1 MSDNSSGDKPAKRN
15 VFGHSQ
21 SPAEKPRHFRQTV
34 LRLADYLKDYT
45 RQIVITIILTLGGV
59 ILTVIGP
66 KVLGDMIN
74 QVTDDYSAN
83 KVYESVKR
91 SLPRQTKLP
100 VGTTVKQLMERTPA
114 SERNKFTAQLA
125 KLPDNQQRKI
135 MALDITKKPNYHF
148 DTMASTGLW
157 LAAIYI
163 IGAILSYL
171 EGWVIAGVTQRA
183 VYRLRREISHKIN
196 TLPLSYFDRHS
207 YGDVLSRITNDIDT
221 VSQNLSSVITQAF
234 QSIVMVVGILAMM
247 ISINLMLT
255 GAVMLTLP
263 ISAIVVGIVFRL
275 SQKYFASQQEILGKL
290 NGHIEETYSGHN
302 IVKIFGGE
310 KRAIGKFNRYNNSL
324 YRSSWRAQFI
334 AGVVYPMM
342 EFVGNLGF
350 VIIVMLGGY
359 LVVKGRLQIGDIQAF
374 SQYIRRFNQPITQ
387 IANLTGLI
395 QSIIAA
401 SERVFS
407 FIDQSDE
414 AITWQ
419 KGGQTISQVT
429 GRISFDHVKFGYD
442 SDRPVI
448 HDLSVEIKPG
458 QKVAIVGPTGAG
470 KTTIVNLLMRFYDP
484 DEGIIKLDGVDT
496 RQISRHNIRRNFG
509 MVLQDTW
516 LFEGTIKENLLY
528 GKPDASEEELRVAIE
543 TAMADHIIKSLPS
556 GMDTILGESADN
568 ISAGEKQLLT
578 IARAMLANAPITI
591 LDEATSNV
599 DTRTE
604 RLIQQAMDKLVEGR
618 TSFVIAHRLSTI
630 RNADLILVMDHG
642 DIVESGT
649 HDSLLEQDGFYAKLY
664 NAQFAH

>member
-100 VGTTVKQLMERTPA
+100 AGTTVKQLMERTPE
-114 SERNKFTAQLA
+114 SERSKFTAQLA
-125 KLPDNQQRKI
+125 KLPDNQRRKI

-207 YGDVLSRITNDIDT
+207 YGDVLSRITNDVDM

-247 ISINLMLT
+247 ISINLILT

-275 SQKYFASQQEILGKL
+275 SQKYFAGQQEILGKL

-310 KRAIGKFNRYNNSL
+310 KRAISKFNRYNNSL
-324 YRSSWRAQFI
+324 YQSSWRAQFI

-350 VIIVMLGGY
+350 VIVITLGGY
-359 LVVKGRLQIGDIQAF
+359 LAAKGRLQIGDIQAF
-374 SQYIRRFNQPITQ
+374 SQYIRRFNEPITQ
-387 IANLTGLI
+387 IADLTGLI

-407 FIDQSDE
+407 FIDQPDE

-419 KGGQTISQVT
+419 KGGQTISRVT

-528 GKPDASEEELRVAIE
+528 GKPDAGEEELRVAVE
-543 TAMADHIIKSLPS
+543 TAMVDHIIKSLPG

-578 IARAMLANAPITI
+578 IARAMLVNAPITI

-649 HDSLLEQDGFYAKLY
+649 HDSLLEQNGFYAKLY
-664 NAQFAH
+664 NAQFAR

>member
-1 MSDNSSGDKPAKRN
+1 MSDNSKGDKSAKRN

-21 SPAEKPRHFRQTV
+21 SPAEKPRHFRQTM

-83 KVYESVKR
+83 KVYESVKQ
-91 SLPRQTKLP
+91 SLPQQTKLP

-114 SERNKFTAQLA
+114 PERSKFTAQLA

-183 VYRLRREISHKIN
+183 VYRLRREISRKIN

-207 YGDVLSRITNDIDT
+207 YGDVLSRITNDIDI

-310 KRAIGKFNRYNNSL
+310 KRAISKFNRYNNSL

-350 VIIVMLGGY
+350 VIVITLGGY
-359 LVVKGRLQIGDIQAF
+359 LAAKGRLQIGDIQAF
-374 SQYIRRFNQPITQ
+374 SQYIRRFNEPITQ
-387 IANLTGLI
+387 IADLTGLI

-407 FIDQSDE
+407 FIDQPDE

-419 KGGQTISQVT
+419 KGGQTISRVT
-429 GRISFDHVKFGYD
+429 GRISFEHVKFGYD

-528 GKPDASEEELRVAIE
+528 GKPDASEEELRVAVE
-543 TAMADHIIKSLPS
+543 TAMVDHIIKSLPD
-556 GMDTILGESADN
+556 GMDTILDESADN

-649 HDSLLEQDGFYAKLY
+649 HDSLLEQNGFYAKLY

>member
-1 MSDNSSGDKPAKRN
+1 MSDNSKGDKPAKRN

-21 SPAEKPRHFRQTV
+21 SPAEKPRHFRQTM

-100 VGTTVKQLMERTPA
+100 AGTTVKQLMERTPA
-114 SERNKFTAQLA
+114 PERNKFTAQLA

-171 EGWVIAGVTQRA
+171 EGWVITGVTQRA
-183 VYRLRREISHKIN
+183 VYRLRREISRKIN

-207 YGDVLSRITNDIDT
+207 YGDVLSRITNDIDI

-247 ISINLMLT
+247 ISMNLMLT

-275 SQKYFASQQEILGKL
+275 SQKYFAGQQEILGKL

-310 KRAIGKFNRYNNSL
+310 KRAISKFNRYNNSL
-324 YRSSWRAQFI
+324 YQSSWRAQFI

-350 VIIVMLGGY
+350 VIVITLGGY
-359 LVVKGRLQIGDIQAF
+359 LAAKGRLQIGDIQAF
-374 SQYIRRFNQPITQ
+374 SQYIRRFNEPITQ
-387 IANLTGLI
+387 IADLTGLI

-407 FIDQSDE
+407 FIDQPDE

-419 KGGQTISQVT
+419 KGGQTISRVT

-528 GKPDASEEELRVAIE
+528 GKPDASEEELRVAVE
-543 TAMADHIIKSLPS
+543 TAMVDHIIKSLPG
-556 GMDTILGESADN
+556 GMDTILGESADS

-578 IARAMLANAPITI
+578 IARAMLVNAPITI

>member
-1 MSDNSSGDKPAKRN
+1 MSDNSGGKKPAKRN

-34 LRLADYLKDYT
+34 LRLTDYLKDYT
-45 RQIVITIILTLGGV
+45 GQIVITVILTLGGV

-91 SLPRQTKLP
+91 SLPQQTRLP
-100 VGTTVKQLMERTPA
+100 AGTTVKQLMERIPA
-114 SERNKFTAQLA
+114 PERNKLTAQLA
-125 KLPDNQQRKI
+125 KLPDNQRRKI

-157 LAAIYI
+157 LVAIYI
-163 IGAILSYL
+163 VGAILSYL
-171 EGWVIAGVTQRA
+171 EGWVIVGVTQRA

-207 YGDVLSRITNDIDT
+207 YGDVLSRITNDVDM

-275 SQKYFASQQEILGKL
+275 SQKYFAGQQEILGKL

-310 KRAIGKFNRYNNSL
+310 KRAISKFNRYNNSL

-407 FIDQSDE
+407 FIDQPDE

-419 KGGQTISQVT
+419 KGGQTISRVT

-528 GKPDASEEELRVAIE
+528 GKPDASEEELRVAVE
-543 TAMADHIIKSLPS
+543 TAMVDHIIKSLPG

>member
-1 MSDNSSGDKPAKRN
+1 MSDNSKGDKSAKRN

-21 SPAEKPRHFRQTV
+21 SPAEKPRHFRQTM

-45 RQIVITIILTLGGV
+45 GQIVITVILTLGGV

-66 KVLGDMIN
+66 RVLGDMIN
-74 QVTDDYSAN
+74 QITDDYSAN

-100 VGTTVKQLMERTPA
+100 TGTTVKQLMERTPE
-114 SERNKFTAQLA
+114 SERSKFTAQLA

-157 LAAIYI
+157 LVTIYI

-183 VYRLRREISHKIN
+183 VYRLRREISRKIN

-221 VSQNLSSVITQAF
+221 VSQNLSGVITQAF

-310 KRAIGKFNRYNNSL
+310 KRAISKFNRYNNSL

-350 VIIVMLGGY
+350 VIVIMLGGY
-359 LVVKGRLQIGDIQAF
+359 LAAKGRLQIGDIQAF
-374 SQYIRRFNQPITQ
+374 SQYIRRFNEPITQ
-387 IANLTGLI
+387 IANLTSLI

-401 SERVFS
+401 SEMVFS
-407 FIDQSDE
+407 FIDQPDE

-419 KGGQTISQVT
+419 KGGQTISRVT

-484 DEGIIKLDGVDT
+484 DEGAIKLDGVDT
-496 RQISRHNIRRNFG
+496 RQIPRHNIRRNFG
-509 MVLQDTW
+509 MVLQDAW
-516 LFEGTIKENLLY
+516 LFEGRIKENLLY

-543 TAMADHIIKSLPS
+543 TAMVDHVIKSLPD

-578 IARAMLANAPITI
+578 IARAMLVNAPITI

-649 HDSLLEQDGFYAKLY
+649 HDSLLEQNGFYAKLY

>member
-1 MSDNSSGDKPAKRN
+1 MSDNSNGDKPAKRN

-45 RQIVITIILTLGGV
+45 GQIVITVILTLGGV

-100 VGTTVKQLMERTPA
+100 AGTTVKQLMERTPEP
-114 SERNKFTAQLA
+114 ERSKFTAQLA
-125 KLPDNQQRKI
+125 KLPNNQRRKI
-135 MALDITKKPNYHF
+135 MALDITKKSNYRF

-183 VYRLRREISHKIN
+183 VYRLRREISRKIN

-207 YGDVLSRITNDIDT
+207 YGDVLSRITNDIDI
-221 VSQNLSSVITQAF
+221 VSQNLSGVITQAF

-275 SQKYFASQQEILGKL
+275 SRKYFASQQEILGKL
-290 NGHIEETYSGHN
+290 NGHIEETYSGYN

-310 KRAIGKFNRYNNSL
+310 KRAISKFNRYNNDL

-350 VIIVMLGGY
+350 VIVITLGGY
-359 LVVKGRLQIGDIQAF
+359 LAAKGRLQIGDIQAF
-374 SQYIRRFNQPITQ
+374 SQYIRRFNEPITQ
-387 IANLTGLI
+387 IADLTGLI

-407 FIDQSDE
+407 FIDQPDE

-419 KGGQTISQVT
+419 KGGQTISRVT
-429 GRISFDHVKFGYD
+429 GRISFEHVKFGYD

-528 GKPDASEEELRVAIE
+528 GKPDASEEELRVAVE
-543 TAMADHIIKSLPS
+543 TAMVDHIIKSLPS

-578 IARAMLANAPITI
+578 IARAMLVNAPITI

-649 HDSLLEQDGFYAKLY
+649 HDSLLEQNGFYAKLY

>member
-15 VFGHSQ
+15 IFGHSQ
-21 SPAEKPRHFRQTV
+21 SPTEKPRHFRQTV

-100 VGTTVKQLMERTPA
+100 VGTTVKQLMERTLA

-157 LAAIYI
+157 LAAVYI

-171 EGWVIAGVTQRA
+171 EGWVITGVTQRA
-183 VYRLRREISHKIN
+183 VYRLRREISRKIN

-207 YGDVLSRITNDIDT
+207 YGDVLSRITNDIDI

-247 ISINLMLT
+247 ISMNLMLT

-310 KRAIGKFNRYNNSL
+310 KRAISKFNRYNNSL

-350 VIIVMLGGY
+350 VIVITLGGY
-359 LVVKGRLQIGDIQAF
+359 LAAKGRLQIGDIQAF
-374 SQYIRRFNQPITQ
+374 SQYIRRFNEPITQ
-387 IANLTGLI
+387 IADLTGLI

-407 FIDQSDE
+407 FIDQPDE

-419 KGGQTISQVT
+419 KGGQTISRVT

-528 GKPDASEEELRVAIE
+528 GKPDAGEEELRVAVE
-543 TAMADHIIKSLPS
+543 TAMVDHIIKSLPD

-649 HDSLLEQDGFYAKLY
+649 HDSLLKQDGFYAKLY

>member
-125 KLPDNQQRKI
+125 KLPDNQRRKI

-183 VYRLRREISHKIN
+183 VYRLRREISRKIN

-207 YGDVLSRITNDIDT
+207 YGDVLSRITNDIDI
-221 VSQNLSSVITQAF
+221 VSQNLSSVIAQAL
-234 QSIVMVVGILAMM
+234 QSIVMVVGILVMM

-310 KRAIGKFNRYNNSL
+310 KRAISKFNRYNNSL

-350 VIIVMLGGY
+350 VIVIMLGGY
-359 LVVKGRLQIGDIQAF
+359 LVVKERLQIGDIQAF

-407 FIDQSDE
+407 FIDQPDE

-419 KGGQTISQVT
+419 KGGQTISRVT

-528 GKPDASEEELRVAIE
+528 GKPDAGEEELRVAVE
-543 TAMADHIIKSLPS
+543 TAMVDHIIKSLPG
-556 GMDTILGESADN
+556 GMDTVLGESADN

-578 IARAMLANAPITI
+578 IARAMLVNAPITI

-649 HDSLLEQDGFYAKLY
+649 HDSLLEQNGFYAKLY

>member
-1 MSDNSSGDKPAKRN
+1 MSDNSKGDKPAKRN
-15 VFGHSQ
+15 IFGHSQ
-21 SPAEKPRHFRQTV
+21 SPAEKPRHFRQTT

-45 RQIVITIILTLGGV
+45 GQIVITVILTLGGV

-91 SLPRQTKLP
+91 SLPQQTKLP
-100 VGTTVKQLMERTPA
+100 AGTTVKQLMERTPA
-114 SERNKFTAQLA
+114 SERSKFTAQLA
-125 KLPDNQQRKI
+125 KLPDSQQRKI

-157 LAAIYI
+157 LAAVYI

-171 EGWVIAGVTQRA
+171 EGWVITGVTQRA
-183 VYRLRREISHKIN
+183 VYRLRREISRKIN

-207 YGDVLSRITNDIDT
+207 HGDVLSRITNDIDI

-247 ISINLMLT
+247 ISMNLMLT

-310 KRAIGKFNRYNNSL
+310 KRAISKFNRYNNSL

-350 VIIVMLGGY
+350 VVIVMLGGY
-359 LVVKGRLQIGDIQAF
+359 LVVRGRLQIGDIQAF
-374 SQYIRRFNQPITQ
+374 SQYIRRFNEPITQ
-387 IANLTGLI
+387 IADLTGLI

-407 FIDQSDE
+407 FIDQPDE

-429 GRISFDHVKFGYD
+429 GQISFDHVKFGYD

-484 DEGIIKLDGVDT
+484 DEGVIKLDGVDT

-509 MVLQDTW
+509 MVLQGTW

-528 GKPDASEEELRVAIE
+528 GKPDAGEEELRVAIE
-543 TAMADHIIKSLPS
+543 TAMVDHVIKSLPD
-556 GMDTILGESADN
+556 GMNTILGESADN

-578 IARAMLANAPITI
+578 IARAMLVNAPITI

>member
-1 MSDNSSGDKPAKRN
+1 MSDNSKGDKSAKRN

-21 SPAEKPRHFRQTV
+21 SPAEKPRHFRQTM

-45 RQIVITIILTLGGV
+45 GQIVITIILTLGGV

-74 QVTDDYSAN
+74 QITDDYSAN

-91 SLPRQTKLP
+91 SLPQQTKLP
-100 VGTTVKQLMERTPA
+100 AGTTVKQLMERTPA
-114 SERNKFTAQLA
+114 PERDKLTTRLA
-125 KLPDNQQRKI
+125 KLPDNQRRKI

-157 LAAIYI
+157 LVAIYI
-163 IGAILSYL
+163 VGAILSYL
-171 EGWVIAGVTQRA
+171 EGWVIVGVTQRA
-183 VYRLRREISHKIN
+183 VYRLRREISRKIN

-207 YGDVLSRITNDIDT
+207 YGDVLSRITNDVDM

-275 SQKYFASQQEILGKL
+275 SQKYFVSQQEILGKL

-310 KRAIGKFNRYNNSL
+310 KRAISKFNRYNNDL

-350 VIIVMLGGY
+350 VIIITLGGY

-407 FIDQSDE
+407 FIDQPDE

-419 KGGQTISQVT
+419 KGGQTISRVT

-528 GKPDASEEELRVAIE
+528 GKPDAGEEELRVAIE
-543 TAMADHIIKSLPS
+543 TAMVDHVIKSLPD
-556 GMDTILGESADN
+556 GMNTILGESADN

-630 RNADLILVMDHG
+630 RNADLILVIDHG

-649 HDSLLEQDGFYAKLY
+649 HDSLLEQNGFYAKLY

>member
-1 MSDNSSGDKPAKRN
+1 MSDNSNGDKPAKRN
-15 VFGHSQ
+15 VFGYSQ

-100 VGTTVKQLMERTPA
+100 AGTTVKQLMERTPA

-125 KLPDNQQRKI
+125 KLPDSQRRKI

-183 VYRLRREISHKIN
+183 VYRLRREISRKIN

-221 VSQNLSSVITQAF
+221 VSQNLSSVIAQAF
-234 QSIVMVVGILAMM
+234 QSIVMVVGILVMM

-310 KRAIGKFNRYNNSL
+310 KRAISKFNRYNNSL

-350 VIIVMLGGY
+350 VIVIMLGGY
-359 LVVKGRLQIGDIQAF
+359 LVVKERLQIGDIQAF

-407 FIDQSDE
+407 FIDQPDE

-419 KGGQTISQVT
+419 KGGQTISRVT

-496 RQISRHNIRRNFG
+496 KQISRHNIRRNFG

-528 GKPDASEEELRVAIE
+528 GKPDAGEEELRVAVE
-543 TAMADHIIKSLPS
+543 TAMVDHIIKSLPG
-556 GMDTILGESADN
+556 GMDTVLGESADN

-649 HDSLLEQDGFYAKLY
+649 HDSLLEQNGFYAKLY

>member
-1 MSDNSSGDKPAKRN
+1 MSDNSKGDKSAKRN

-74 QVTDDYSAN
+74 RITDDYSAN

-100 VGTTVKQLMERTPA
+100 AGTTVKQLMERTPEP
-114 SERNKFTAQLA
+114 ERSKFTAQLA
-125 KLPDNQQRKI
+125 KLPNNQRRKI
-135 MALDITKKPNYHF
+135 MALDITKKSNYRF

-183 VYRLRREISHKIN
+183 VYRLRREISRKIN

-207 YGDVLSRITNDIDT
+207 YGDVLSRITNDVDM
-221 VSQNLSSVITQAF
+221 VSQNLSGIITQAF
-234 QSIVMVVGILAMM
+234 QSVATVVGILVMM
-247 ISINLMLT
+247 VSINLMLT

-263 ISAIVVGIVFRL
+263 ISAIVVGVVFRL

-290 NGHIEETYSGHN
+290 NGYIEETYSGHN

-310 KRAIGKFNRYNNSL
+310 KRAISKFNRYNNDL

-350 VIIVMLGGY
+350 LITITLGGY
-359 LVVKGRLQIGDIQAF
+359 LVIKGRLQVGDIQAF
-374 SQYIRRFNQPITQ
+374 SQYIRQFNQPITQ
-387 IANLTGLI
+387 IADLTGLI

-429 GRISFDHVKFGYD
+429 GQISFDHVKFGYD

-528 GKPDASEEELRVAIE
+528 GKPDASEEELRVAVE
-543 TAMADHIIKSLPS
+543 TAMVDHIIKSLPG

>member
-1 MSDNSSGDKPAKRN
+1 MSDNSKGDKPAKRN
-15 VFGHSQ
+15 VFGYSQ
-21 SPAEKPRHFRQTV
+21 SPAEKPRHFRQTM

-45 RQIVITIILTLGGV
+45 GQIVITIILTLGGV

-66 KVLGDMIN
+66 MVLGDMIN
-74 QVTDDYSAN
+74 QITDDYSAN

-91 SLPRQTKLP
+91 SLPQQTKLP
-100 VGTTVKQLMERTPA
+100 AGTTVKQLMERTPVP
-114 SERNKFTAQLA
+114 ERDKLTTRLA
-125 KLPDNQQRKI
+125 KLPDNQRRKI

-157 LAAIYI
+157 LVAIYI
-163 IGAILSYL
+163 VGAILSYL
-171 EGWVIAGVTQRA
+171 EGWVIVGVTQRA

-207 YGDVLSRITNDIDT
+207 YGDVLSRITNDVDM
-221 VSQNLSSVITQAF
+221 VSQNLSGIITQAF
-234 QSIVMVVGILAMM
+234 QSVATVVGILVMM
-247 ISINLMLT
+247 VSINLMLT

-263 ISAIVVGIVFRL
+263 ISAIVVGVVFRL

-310 KRAIGKFNRYNNSL
+310 KRAISKFNRYNNDL

-350 VIIVMLGGY
+350 MITITLGGY
-359 LVVKGRLQIGDIQAF
+359 LVIKGRLQVGDIQAF
-374 SQYIRRFNQPITQ
+374 SQYIRQFNQPITQ
-387 IANLTGLI
+387 IADLTGLI

-429 GRISFDHVKFGYD
+429 GQISFDHVKFGYD

-484 DEGIIKLDGVDT
+484 DEGVIKLDGVDT
-496 RQISRHNIRRNFG
+496 KQISRHNIRRNFG

-543 TAMADHIIKSLPS
+543 TAMVDHVIKSLPD
-556 GMDTILGESADN
+556 GMNTILGESADN
-568 ISAGEKQLLT
+568 ISAGERQLLT

-604 RLIQQAMDKLVEGR
+604 RLIQQVMDKLVEGR

-649 HDSLLEQDGFYAKLY
+649 HDSLLEQNGFYAKLY

>member
-59 ILTVIGP
+59 VLTVIGP

-83 KVYESVKR
+83 KVYESVKQ

-100 VGTTVKQLMERTPA
+100 AGTTVKQLMERTPA
-114 SERNKFTAQLA
+114 PERNKFTAQLA
-125 KLPDNQQRKI
+125 KLPDSQQRKI

-157 LAAIYI
+157 LVAIYI

-183 VYRLRREISHKIN
+183 VYRLRREISRKIN

-310 KRAIGKFNRYNNSL
+310 KRAISKFNRYNNSL

-401 SERVFS
+401 SERVFD
-407 FIDQSDE
+407 FIDQPDE

-419 KGGQTISQVT
+419 KGGQTISRVT

-496 RQISRHNIRRNFG
+496 KQISRHNIRRNFG

-528 GKPDASEEELRVAIE
+528 GKPDAGEEELQVAVE
-543 TAMADHIIKSLPS
+543 TAMVDHIIKSLPG

-649 HDSLLEQDGFYAKLY
+649 HDSLLKQNGFYAKLY

>member
-1 MSDNSSGDKPAKRN
+1 MSDNSKGDKPAKRN

-21 SPAEKPRHFRQTV
+21 SPAEKPRHFRQTM

-45 RQIVITIILTLGGV
+45 RQIVITVILTLGGV

-74 QVTDDYSAN
+74 QITDDYSAN

-100 VGTTVKQLMERTPA
+100 AGTTVKQLMERTPA
-114 SERNKFTAQLA
+114 PERNKFTAQLA

-183 VYRLRREISHKIN
+183 VYRLRREISRKIN

-207 YGDVLSRITNDIDT
+207 YGDVLSRITNDIDI

-310 KRAIGKFNRYNNSL
+310 KRAISKFNRYNNSL

-350 VIIVMLGGY
+350 VIVITLGGY
-359 LVVKGRLQIGDIQAF
+359 LAAKGRLQIGDIQAF
-374 SQYIRRFNQPITQ
+374 SQYIRRFNEPITQ
-387 IANLTGLI
+387 IADLTGLI

-407 FIDQSDE
+407 FIDQPDE

-419 KGGQTISQVT
+419 KGGQTISRVT
-429 GRISFDHVKFGYD
+429 GRISFEHVKFGYD

-528 GKPDASEEELRVAIE
+528 GKPDASEEELRVAVE
-543 TAMADHIIKSLPS
+543 TAMVDHIIKSLPS

-578 IARAMLANAPITI
+578 IARAMLVNAPITI

-630 RNADLILVMDHG
+630 RNADLILVIDHG

-649 HDSLLEQDGFYAKLY
+649 HDSLLEQNGFYAKLY

>member
-21 SPAEKPRHFRQTV
+21 SPAEKPRHFRQTM

-45 RQIVITIILTLGGV
+45 GQIVITIILTLGGV

-100 VGTTVKQLMERTPA
+100 AGTTVKQLMERTPA
-114 SERNKFTAQLA
+114 PERNKFTAQLA

-183 VYRLRREISHKIN
+183 VYRLRREISRKIN

-263 ISAIVVGIVFRL
+263 ISAIVVGVVFRL

-310 KRAIGKFNRYNNSL
+310 KRAISKFNRYNNSL

-350 VIIVMLGGY
+350 VIIVMLGGC

-407 FIDQSDE
+407 FIDQPDE

-419 KGGQTISQVT
+419 KGGQTISRVT

-528 GKPDASEEELRVAIE
+528 GKPDASEEELRVAVE
-543 TAMADHIIKSLPS
+543 TAMVDHIIKSLPD

-578 IARAMLANAPITI
+578 IARAMLVNAPITI

>member
-1 MSDNSSGDKPAKRN
+1 MSDNSGGKTPAKRN
-15 VFGHSQ
+15 VFGRSQ

-45 RQIVITIILTLGGV
+45 GQIVITVILTVGGV

-91 SLPRQTKLP
+91 SLPQQTKLP
-100 VGTTVKQLMERTPA
+100 AGTTVKQLMERAPA
-114 SERNKFTAQLA
+114 PERDKLTTRLA
-125 KLPDNQQRKI
+125 KLPDNQRRKI

-157 LAAIYI
+157 LVAIYI

-171 EGWVIAGVTQRA
+171 EGWVIVGMMQRA

-207 YGDVLSRITNDIDT
+207 YGDVLSRITNDVDM

-263 ISAIVVGIVFRL
+263 ISAIVVGVVFRL

-310 KRAIGKFNRYNNSL
+310 KRAISKFNRYNNGL

-350 VIIVMLGGY
+350 VIVISLGGY
-359 LVVKGRLQIGDIQAF
+359 LVIRGHLQIGDIQAF

-395 QSIIAA
+395 QSVIAA

-407 FIDQSDE
+407 FIDQPDE
-414 AITWQ
+414 VVTWQ
-419 KGGQTISQVT
+419 KGGQTIGQVT
-429 GRISFDHVKFGYD
+429 GQISFDHVKFGYD

-448 HDLSVEIKPG
+448 HDLSVEIEPG

-528 GKPDASEEELRVAIE
+528 GKPDASEEELRVAVE
-543 TAMADHIIKSLPS
+543 TAMVDHVIKSLPD
-556 GMDTILGESADN
+556 GMNTILGESADN

-578 IARAMLANAPITI
+578 IARAMLVNAPITI

>member
-15 VFGHSQ
+15 VFGYSQ

-100 VGTTVKQLMERTPA
+100 AGTTVKQLMERTPA
-114 SERNKFTAQLA
+114 SERDKLTTRLA

-135 MALDITKKPNYHF
+135 MALDITKKPNYRF

-183 VYRLRREISHKIN
+183 VYRLRREISRKIN
-196 TLPLSYFDRHS
+196 SLPLSYFDRHS
-207 YGDVLSRITNDIDT
+207 YGDVLSRITNDIDI

-247 ISINLMLT
+247 ISMNLMLT

-310 KRAIGKFNRYNNSL
+310 KRAISKFNRYNNSL

-350 VIIVMLGGY
+350 VVIVMLGGY
-359 LVVKGRLQIGDIQAF
+359 LVVRGRLQIGDIQAF
-374 SQYIRRFNQPITQ
+374 SQYIRRFNEPITQ
-387 IANLTGLI
+387 IADLTGLI

-407 FIDQSDE
+407 FIDQPDE

-429 GRISFDHVKFGYD
+429 GQISFDHVKFGYD

-496 RQISRHNIRRNFG
+496 KQISRHNIRRNFG

-528 GKPDASEEELRVAIE
+528 GKPDAGEEELRVAIE
-543 TAMADHIIKSLPS
+543 TAMVDHVIKSLPD
-556 GMDTILGESADN
+556 GMNTILGESADN

-578 IARAMLANAPITI
+578 IARAMLVNAPITI

>member
-1 MSDNSSGDKPAKRN
+1 MSDNSSGDKSAKRN

-45 RQIVITIILTLGGV
+45 WQIVITVILTLGGV

-100 VGTTVKQLMERTPA
+100 AGTTVKQLMERTPA
-114 SERNKFTAQLA
+114 PERNKFTAQLA
-125 KLPDNQQRKI
+125 KLPDNQRRKI

-207 YGDVLSRITNDIDT
+207 YGDVLSRITNDVDM

-247 ISINLMLT
+247 ISINLILT

-275 SQKYFASQQEILGKL
+275 SQKYFAGQQEILGKL

-310 KRAIGKFNRYNNSL
+310 KRAISKFNRYNNSL

-374 SQYIRRFNQPITQ
+374 SQYIRRFNEPITQ

-429 GRISFDHVKFGYD
+429 GQISFDHVKFGYD

-484 DEGIIKLDGVDT
+484 DEGVIKLDGVDT
-496 RQISRHNIRRNFG
+496 KQISRHNIRRNFG

-528 GKPDASEEELRVAIE
+528 GKPDASEEELRVAVE
-543 TAMADHIIKSLPS
+543 TAMVDHVIKSLPD

-630 RNADLILVMDHG
+630 RNADLILVIDHG

-649 HDSLLEQDGFYAKLY
+649 HDSLLEQNGFYAKLY

>member
-1 MSDNSSGDKPAKRN
+1 MSDNSNGDKPAKRN

-45 RQIVITIILTLGGV
+45 WQIAITIILTLGGV

-100 VGTTVKQLMERTPA
+100 AGMTVKQLMERTPA
-114 SERNKFTAQLA
+114 PERDKLTTRLA

-183 VYRLRREISHKIN
+183 VYRLRREISRKIN

-207 YGDVLSRITNDIDT
+207 YGDVLSRITNDIDI

-310 KRAIGKFNRYNNSL
+310 KRAISKFNRYNNSL
-324 YRSSWRAQFI
+324 YRLSWRAQFI

-350 VIIVMLGGY
+350 VIVITLGGY
-359 LVVKGRLQIGDIQAF
+359 LAAKGRLQIGDIQAF
-374 SQYIRRFNQPITQ
+374 SQYIRRFNEPITQ
-387 IANLTGLI
+387 IADLTGLI

-407 FIDQSDE
+407 FIDQPDE

-419 KGGQTISQVT
+419 KGGQTISRVT
-429 GRISFDHVKFGYD
+429 GRISFEHVKFGYD

-484 DEGIIKLDGVDT
+484 DEGIIKLDGIDT

-528 GKPDASEEELRVAIE
+528 GKPDASEEELRVAVE
-543 TAMADHIIKSLPS
+543 TAMVDHIIKSLPG

-630 RNADLILVMDHG
+630 RNADLILVIDHG

-649 HDSLLEQDGFYAKLY
+649 HDSLLEQNGFYAKLY

>member
-125 KLPDNQQRKI
+125 KLPDNQRRKI

-183 VYRLRREISHKIN
+183 VYRLRREISRKIN

-310 KRAIGKFNRYNNSL
+310 KRAISKFNRYNNSL

-350 VIIVMLGGY
+350 VIVITLGGY
-359 LVVKGRLQIGDIQAF
+359 LAAKGRLQIGDIQAF
-374 SQYIRRFNQPITQ
+374 SQYIRRFNEPITQ
-387 IANLTGLI
+387 IADLTGLI

-407 FIDQSDE
+407 FIDQPDE

-419 KGGQTISQVT
+419 KGGQTISRVT
-429 GRISFDHVKFGYD
+429 GRIGFDHVKFGYD

-448 HDLSVEIKPG
+448 HDFSVEIKPG

-528 GKPDASEEELRVAIE
+528 GKPDASEEELRVAVE
-543 TAMADHIIKSLPS
+543 TAMVDHIIKSLPD
-556 GMDTILGESADN
+556 GMNTILGESADN

-578 IARAMLANAPITI
+578 IARAMLVNAPITI

-649 HDSLLEQDGFYAKLY
+649 HDSLLEQNGFYAKLY

>member
-45 RQIVITIILTLGGV
+45 RQIAITIVLTLGGV

-100 VGTTVKQLMERTPA
+100 AGATVKQLMERTPA
-114 SERNKFTAQLA
+114 PERNKFTAQLA

-148 DTMASTGLW
+148 DTMAGTGLW

-183 VYRLRREISHKIN
+183 VYRLRREISRKIN

-275 SQKYFASQQEILGKL
+275 SQKYFAGQQEILGKL

-310 KRAIGKFNRYNNSL
+310 KRAISKFNRYNNSL

-407 FIDQSDE
+407 FIDQPDE

-419 KGGQTISQVT
+419 KGGQTISRVT

-484 DEGIIKLDGVDT
+484 DEGIIRLDGVDT

-528 GKPDASEEELRVAIE
+528 GKPDAGEEELRVAVE
-543 TAMADHIIKSLPS
+543 TAMVDHIIKSLPD

>member
-1 MSDNSSGDKPAKRN
+1 MSDNSKGDKSAKRN

-21 SPAEKPRHFRQTV
+21 SPAEKPRHFRQTM

-45 RQIVITIILTLGGV
+45 GQIVITVILTLGGV

-66 KVLGDMIN
+66 RVLGNMIN
-74 QVTDDYSAN
+74 QITDDYSAN

-91 SLPRQTKLP
+91 SLPQQTKLP
-100 VGTTVKQLMERTPA
+100 AGTTVKQLMERTPA
-114 SERNKFTAQLA
+114 PERDKLTTRLA
-125 KLPDNQQRKI
+125 KLPDNQRRKI

-157 LAAIYI
+157 LVAIYI
-163 IGAILSYL
+163 VGAILSYL
-171 EGWVIAGVTQRA
+171 EGWVIVGVTQRA

-207 YGDVLSRITNDIDT
+207 YGDVLSRITNDVDM
-221 VSQNLSSVITQAF
+221 VSQNLSSIITQAF
-234 QSIVMVVGILAMM
+234 QSVATVVGILAMM
-247 ISINLMLT
+247 VSINLMLT

-263 ISAIVVGIVFRL
+263 ISAIVVGVVFRL
-275 SQKYFASQQEILGKL
+275 SQKYFAGQQEILGKL

-310 KRAIGKFNRYNNSL
+310 KRAISKFNRYNNDL

-350 VIIVMLGGY
+350 LITITLGGY
-359 LVVKGRLQIGDIQAF
+359 LVIKGRLQVGDIQAF
-374 SQYIRRFNQPITQ
+374 SQYIRQFNQPITQ
-387 IANLTGLI
+387 IADLTGLI

-429 GRISFDHVKFGYD
+429 GQISFDHVKFGYD

-484 DEGIIKLDGVDT
+484 DEGAIKLDGVDT

-528 GKPDASEEELRVAIE
+528 GKPDAGEEELRVAIE
-543 TAMADHIIKSLPS
+543 TAMVDHVIKSLPD
-556 GMDTILGESADN
+556 GMNTILGESADN

-578 IARAMLANAPITI
+578 IARAMLVNAPITI

-649 HDSLLEQDGFYAKLY
+649 HDSLLEQNGFYAKLY

>member
-1 MSDNSSGDKPAKRN
+1 MSDNSNGDKPAKRN

-34 LRLADYLKDYT
+34 LRLAEYLKDYT
-45 RQIVITIILTLGGV
+45 WQIVITIILTLGGV

-66 KVLGDMIN
+66 KVLGDMID

-100 VGTTVKQLMERTPA
+100 AGTTVKQLMERTPA

-148 DTMASTGLW
+148 DTMASIWLW
-157 LAAIYI
+157 LVTIYI

-171 EGWVIAGVTQRA
+171 EGWVITGVTQRA
-183 VYRLRREISHKIN
+183 VYRLRREISRKIN

-207 YGDVLSRITNDIDT
+207 YGDVLSRITNDIDI

-247 ISINLMLT
+247 ISMNLMLT

-275 SQKYFASQQEILGKL
+275 SQKYFAGQQEILGKL

-310 KRAIGKFNRYNNSL
+310 KRAISKFNRYNNSL
-324 YRSSWRAQFI
+324 YQSSWRAQFI

-350 VIIVMLGGY
+350 VIVITLGGY
-359 LVVKGRLQIGDIQAF
+359 LAAKGRLQVGDIQAF
-374 SQYIRRFNQPITQ
+374 SQYIRQFNQPITQ
-387 IANLTGLI
+387 IADLTGLI

-429 GRISFDHVKFGYD
+429 GQISFDHVKFGYD

-484 DEGIIKLDGVDT
+484 DEGVIKLDGVDT

-528 GKPDASEEELRVAIE
+528 GKPDAGEEELRVAIE
-543 TAMADHIIKSLPS
+543 TAMVDHVIKSLPD
-556 GMDTILGESADN
+556 GMNTILGESADN
-568 ISAGEKQLLT
+568 ISAGERQLLT
-578 IARAMLANAPITI
+578 IARAMLVNAPITI

-649 HDSLLEQDGFYAKLY
+649 HDSLLEQNGFYAKLY

>member
-100 VGTTVKQLMERTPA
+100 AGTTVKQLMERTPA

-125 KLPDNQQRKI
+125 KLPDNQRRKI

-157 LAAIYI
+157 LVAIYI

-183 VYRLRREISHKIN
+183 VYRLRREISRKIN

-207 YGDVLSRITNDIDT
+207 YGDVLSRITNDVDM
-221 VSQNLSSVITQAF
+221 VSQNLSGIITQAF

-247 ISINLMLT
+247 LSINLMLT

-310 KRAIGKFNRYNNSL
+310 KRAISKFNRYNNSL

-407 FIDQSDE
+407 FIDQPDE

-419 KGGQTISQVT
+419 KGGQTISRVT

-496 RQISRHNIRRNFG
+496 KQISRHNIRRNFG

-528 GKPDASEEELRVAIE
+528 GKPDAGEEELRVAVE
-543 TAMADHIIKSLPS
+543 TAMVDHIIKSLPD

>member
-34 LRLADYLKDYT
+34 LRLTDYLKDYT

-66 KVLGDMIN
+66 KVLGEMIN

-100 VGTTVKQLMERTPA
+100 AGTTVKQLMERTPA
-114 SERNKFTAQLA
+114 PERNKFTAQLA

-171 EGWVIAGVTQRA
+171 EGWVITGVTQRA
-183 VYRLRREISHKIN
+183 VYRLRREISRKIN

-310 KRAIGKFNRYNNSL
+310 KRAISKFNRYNNSL

-401 SERVFS
+401 SERVFD
-407 FIDQSDE
+407 FIDQPDE

-419 KGGQTISQVT
+419 KGGQTISRVT

-528 GKPDASEEELRVAIE
+528 GKPDAGEEELRVAVE
-543 TAMADHIIKSLPS
+543 TAMVDHIIKSLPD

-578 IARAMLANAPITI
+578 IARAMLVNAPITI

-649 HDSLLEQDGFYAKLY
+649 HDSLLEQNGFYAKLY

>member
-100 VGTTVKQLMERTPA
+100 AGTTVKQLMERTPA

-125 KLPDNQQRKI
+125 KLPDNQRRKI

-157 LAAIYI
+157 LVAIYI

-183 VYRLRREISHKIN
+183 VYRLRREISRKIN

-221 VSQNLSSVITQAF
+221 VSQNLSGVITQAF

-247 ISINLMLT
+247 ISMNLMLT

-275 SQKYFASQQEILGKL
+275 SQKYFAGQQEILGKL

-310 KRAIGKFNRYNNSL
+310 KRAISKFNRYNNSL

-350 VIIVMLGGY
+350 VIVITLGGY

-407 FIDQSDE
+407 FIDQPDE

-419 KGGQTISQVT
+419 KGGQTISRVT

-448 HDLSVEIKPG
+448 HDLSVEIQPG

-528 GKPDASEEELRVAIE
+528 GKPDAGEEELRVAVE
-543 TAMADHIIKSLPS
+543 TAMVDHIIKSLPG

-649 HDSLLEQDGFYAKLY
+649 HDSLLEQNGFYAKLY

>member
-1 MSDNSSGDKPAKRN
+1 MSDNSKGDKPAKRN
-15 VFGHSQ
+15 VFGRSQ
-21 SPAEKPRHFRQTV
+21 SPAEKPRHFRQTM

-83 KVYESVKR
+83 KVYESVGR
-91 SLPRQTKLP
+91 GLPQQTKLP
-100 VGTTVKQLMERTPA
+100 AGTTMKQLMERMPA
-114 SERNKFTAQLA
+114 PERNKLTAQLA
-125 KLPDNQQRKI
+125 KLPDNQRRKI

-148 DTMASTGLW
+148 DIMASTGLW

-207 YGDVLSRITNDIDT
+207 YGDVLSRITNDVDM

-234 QSIVMVVGILAMM
+234 QSIVMVMGILAMM

-310 KRAIGKFNRYNNSL
+310 KRAISKFNRYNNSL

-350 VIIVMLGGY
+350 VVIVMLGGY
-359 LVVKGRLQIGDIQAF
+359 LVVRGRLQIGDIQAF
-374 SQYIRRFNQPITQ
+374 SQYIRRFNEPITQ
-387 IANLTGLI
+387 IADLTGLI

-407 FIDQSDE
+407 FIDQPDE

-429 GRISFDHVKFGYD
+429 GQISFDHVKFGYD

-484 DEGIIKLDGVDT
+484 DEGVIKLDGVDT

-528 GKPDASEEELRVAIE
+528 GKPDAGEEELRVAIE
-543 TAMADHIIKSLPS
+543 TAMVDHVIKSLPD
-556 GMDTILGESADN
+556 GMNTILGESADN

-649 HDSLLEQDGFYAKLY
+649 HDSLLEQNGFYAKLY

>member
-1 MSDNSSGDKPAKRN
+1 MSDNSKGDKSAKRN
-15 VFGHSQ
+15 VFEHSQ

-100 VGTTVKQLMERTPA
+100 AGTTVKQLMERTPA
-114 SERNKFTAQLA
+114 PERNKFTAQLA

-157 LAAIYI
+157 LVTIYI

-171 EGWVIAGVTQRA
+171 EGWVITGVTQRA
-183 VYRLRREISHKIN
+183 VYRLRREISRKIN

-207 YGDVLSRITNDIDT
+207 YGDVLSRITNDIDI

-310 KRAIGKFNRYNNSL
+310 KRAISKFNRYNNSL

-374 SQYIRRFNQPITQ
+374 SQYIRRFNQLITQ

-407 FIDQSDE
+407 FIDQPDE

-419 KGGQTISQVT
+419 KGGQTISRVT

-484 DEGIIKLDGVDT
+484 DEGVIKLDGVDT
-496 RQISRHNIRRNFG
+496 RRIPRHNIRRNFG

-528 GKPDASEEELRVAIE
+528 GKPDAGEEELRVAVE
-543 TAMADHIIKSLPS
+543 TAMVDHIIKSLPD

-578 IARAMLANAPITI
+578 IARAMLVNAPITI

-649 HDSLLEQDGFYAKLY
+649 HDSLLEQNGFYAKLY

>member
-1 MSDNSSGDKPAKRN
+1 MSDSSSGDKPAKRN

-21 SPAEKPRHFRQTV
+21 SPAEKPRHFRQTM

-100 VGTTVKQLMERTPA
+100 AGTTVKQLMERTPA
-114 SERNKFTAQLA
+114 PERSKFTAQLA

-183 VYRLRREISHKIN
+183 VYRLRREISRKIN

-207 YGDVLSRITNDIDT
+207 YGDVLSRITNDIDI

-247 ISINLMLT
+247 ISMNLMLT

-310 KRAIGKFNRYNNSL
+310 KRAISKFNRYNNSL

-350 VIIVMLGGY
+350 VIVITLGGY
-359 LVVKGRLQIGDIQAF
+359 LAAKGRLQIGDIQAF
-374 SQYIRRFNQPITQ
+374 SQYIRRFNEPITQ
-387 IANLTGLI
+387 IADLTGLI

-407 FIDQSDE
+407 FIDQPDE

-419 KGGQTISQVT
+419 KGGQTISRVT

-528 GKPDASEEELRVAIE
+528 GKPDASEEELRVAVE
-543 TAMADHIIKSLPS
+543 TAMVDHIIKSLPG

-649 HDSLLEQDGFYAKLY
+649 HDSLLEQNGFYAKLY

>member
-1 MSDNSSGDKPAKRN
+1 MSDNSKGDKTAKRN

-21 SPAEKPRHFRQTV
+21 SPAEKPRHFRQTM

-45 RQIVITIILTLGGV
+45 GQIVITVILTLGGV

-66 KVLGDMIN
+66 RVLGDMIN
-74 QVTDDYSAN
+74 QITDDYSAN

-100 VGTTVKQLMERTPA
+100 AGTTVKQLMERTPA
-114 SERNKFTAQLA
+114 PERDKLTTRLA
-125 KLPDNQQRKI
+125 KLPDNQRRKI

-157 LAAIYI
+157 LVAIYI
-163 IGAILSYL
+163 VGAILSYL
-171 EGWVIAGVTQRA
+171 EGWVIVGVTQRA

-207 YGDVLSRITNDIDT
+207 YGDVLSRITNDVDM
-221 VSQNLSSVITQAF
+221 VSQNLSGIITQAF
-234 QSIVMVVGILAMM
+234 QSVATVVGILVMM
-247 ISINLMLT
+247 VSINLMLT

-263 ISAIVVGIVFRL
+263 ISAIVVGVVFRL
-275 SQKYFASQQEILGKL
+275 SQKYFTSQQEILGKL

-310 KRAIGKFNRYNNSL
+310 KRAISKFNRYNNDL

-350 VIIVMLGGY
+350 LITITLGGY
-359 LVVKGRLQIGDIQAF
+359 LVIKGRLQVGDIQAF
-374 SQYIRRFNQPITQ
+374 SQYIRQFNQPITQ
-387 IANLTGLI
+387 IADLTGLI

-429 GRISFDHVKFGYD
+429 GQISFDHVKFGYD

-543 TAMADHIIKSLPS
+543 TAMVDHVIKSLPD
-556 GMDTILGESADN
+556 GMNTILGESADN

-578 IARAMLANAPITI
+578 IARAMLVNAPITI

>member
-91 SLPRQTKLP
+91 SLPQQAKLP
-100 VGTTVKQLMERTPA
+100 AGTTVKQLMERTPA

-125 KLPDNQQRKI
+125 KLPDNQRRKI

-183 VYRLRREISHKIN
+183 VYRLRREISRKIN

-207 YGDVLSRITNDIDT
+207 YGDVLSRITNDIDI

-247 ISINLMLT
+247 ISMNLMLT

-310 KRAIGKFNRYNNSL
+310 KRAISKFNRYNNSL

-350 VIIVMLGGY
+350 VIVITLGGY
-359 LVVKGRLQIGDIQAF
+359 LAAKGRLQIGDIQAF
-374 SQYIRRFNQPITQ
+374 SQYIRRFNEPITQ
-387 IANLTGLI
+387 IADLTGLI

-407 FIDQSDE
+407 FIDQPDE

-419 KGGQTISQVT
+419 KGGQTISRVT
-429 GRISFDHVKFGYD
+429 GRISFDHVKFGYG

-528 GKPDASEEELRVAIE
+528 GKPDAGEEELRVAVE
-543 TAMADHIIKSLPS
+543 TAMVDHIIKSLPD

-578 IARAMLANAPITI
+578 IARAMLVNAPITI

-630 RNADLILVMDHG
+630 RNADLILVMNHG

>member
-1 MSDNSSGDKPAKRN
+1 MSDNSKGDKSAKRN

-21 SPAEKPRHFRQTV
+21 SPAEKPRHFRQTM

-45 RQIVITIILTLGGV
+45 GQIVITVILTLGGV

-66 KVLGDMIN
+66 RVLGDMIN
-74 QVTDDYSAN
+74 RITDDYSAN

-100 VGTTVKQLMERTPA
+100 AGTTVKQLMERTPE
-114 SERNKFTAQLA
+114 SERSKFTAQLA
-125 KLPDNQQRKI
+125 KLPDNQRRKI

-157 LAAIYI
+157 LVAIYI
-163 IGAILSYL
+163 VGAILGYL
-171 EGWVIAGVTQRA
+171 EGWVIVGVAQRA

-207 YGDVLSRITNDIDT
+207 YGDVLSRITNDVDM
-221 VSQNLSSVITQAF
+221 VSQNLSGIITQAF
-234 QSIVMVVGILAMM
+234 QSVATVVGILVMM
-247 ISINLMLT
+247 VSINLMLT

-263 ISAIVVGIVFRL
+263 ISAIVVGVVFRL

-290 NGHIEETYSGHN
+290 NGYIEETYSGHN

-310 KRAIGKFNRYNNSL
+310 KRAISKFNRYNNDL

-350 VIIVMLGGY
+350 LITITLGGY
-359 LVVKGRLQIGDIQAF
+359 QVIKGRLQVGDIQAF
-374 SQYIRRFNQPITQ
+374 SQYIRQFNQPITQ
-387 IANLTGLI
+387 IADLTGLI

-429 GRISFDHVKFGYD
+429 GQISFDHVKFGYD

-496 RQISRHNIRRNFG
+496 KQISRHNIRRNFG

-528 GKPDASEEELRVAIE
+528 GKPDAGEEELRVAIE
-543 TAMADHIIKSLPS
+543 TAMVDHVIKSLPD
-556 GMDTILGESADN
+556 GMNTILGESADN

-578 IARAMLANAPITI
+578 IARAMLVNAPITI

-649 HDSLLEQDGFYAKLY
+649 HDSLLEQNGFYAKLY

>member
-15 VFGHSQ
+15 VFGYSQ

-59 ILTVIGP
+59 ILTVISP

-100 VGTTVKQLMERTPA
+100 AGTTVKQLMERTPE
-114 SERNKFTAQLA
+114 SERSKFTAQLA

-148 DTMASTGLW
+148 DAMASTGLW
-157 LAAIYI
+157 LVTIYI

-183 VYRLRREISHKIN
+183 VYRLRREISRKIN

-207 YGDVLSRITNDIDT
+207 YGDVLSRITNDIDI
-221 VSQNLSSVITQAF
+221 VSQNLSGIITQAF

-247 ISINLMLT
+247 ISMNLMLT

-310 KRAIGKFNRYNNSL
+310 KRAISKFNRYNNSL

-350 VIIVMLGGY
+350 VIVITLGGY
-359 LVVKGRLQIGDIQAF
+359 LAAKGRLQIGDIQAF
-374 SQYIRRFNQPITQ
+374 SQYIRRFNEPITQ
-387 IANLTGLI
+387 IADLTGLI

-407 FIDQSDE
+407 FIDQPDE

-419 KGGQTISQVT
+419 KGGQTISRVT

-543 TAMADHIIKSLPS
+543 TAMVDHVIKSLPD
-556 GMDTILGESADN
+556 GMNTILGESADN

-578 IARAMLANAPITI
+578 IARAMLVNAPITI

>member
-1 MSDNSSGDKPAKRN
+1 MSDNSKGDKPAKRN

-100 VGTTVKQLMERTPA
+100 AGTTVKQLIERTPEP
-114 SERNKFTAQLA
+114 ERSKFTAQLT
-125 KLPDNQQRKI
+125 KLPGNQQRKI
-135 MALDITKKPNYHF
+135 MALDIAKKPNYHF

-183 VYRLRREISHKIN
+183 VYRLRREISRKIN

-207 YGDVLSRITNDIDT
+207 YGDVLSRITNDIDI

-247 ISINLMLT
+247 ISMNLMLT

-310 KRAIGKFNRYNNSL
+310 KRAISKFNRYNNSL

-350 VIIVMLGGY
+350 VIVITLGGY
-359 LVVKGRLQIGDIQAF
+359 LAAKGRLQIGDIQAF
-374 SQYIRRFNQPITQ
+374 SQYIRRFNEPITQ
-387 IANLTGLI
+387 IADLTGLI

-407 FIDQSDE
+407 FIDQPDE

-419 KGGQTISQVT
+419 KGGQTISRVT

-528 GKPDASEEELRVAIE
+528 GKPDASEEELRVAVE
-543 TAMADHIIKSLPS
+543 TAMVDHIIKSLPG

-578 IARAMLANAPITI
+578 IARAMLVNAPITI

-649 HDSLLEQDGFYAKLY
+649 HDSLLEQNGFYAKLY

>member
-1 MSDNSSGDKPAKRN
+1 MSDNSKGDKSAKRN

-100 VGTTVKQLMERTPA
+100 AGTTVKQLMERTPA
-114 SERNKFTAQLA
+114 PERNKFTAQLA

-157 LAAIYI
+157 LVTIYI

-171 EGWVIAGVTQRA
+171 EGWVITGVTQRA
-183 VYRLRREISHKIN
+183 VYRLRREISRKIN

-207 YGDVLSRITNDIDT
+207 YGDVLSRITNDIDI

-310 KRAIGKFNRYNNSL
+310 KRAISKFNRYNNSL

-407 FIDQSDE
+407 FIDQPDE

-419 KGGQTISQVT
+419 KGGQTISRVT

-528 GKPDASEEELRVAIE
+528 GKPDAGEEELRVAIE
-543 TAMADHIIKSLPS
+543 TAMVDHVIKSLPD
-556 GMDTILGESADN
+556 GMNTILGESADN

-630 RNADLILVMDHG
+630 RNADLILVIDHG

-649 HDSLLEQDGFYAKLY
+649 HDSLLEQNGFYAKLY

>member
-1 MSDNSSGDKPAKRN
+1 MSDNSNGDKPTKRN

-45 RQIVITIILTLGGV
+45 RQIVITIILTLSGV

-91 SLPRQTKLP
+91 SLPRQAKLP
-100 VGTTVKQLMERTPA
+100 AGTTVKQLMERTPA
-114 SERNKFTAQLA
+114 SERSKFTAQLA
-125 KLPDNQQRKI
+125 KLPDSQQRKI

-157 LAAIYI
+157 LAAVYI

-183 VYRLRREISHKIN
+183 VYRLRREISRKIN

-310 KRAIGKFNRYNNSL
+310 KRAISKFNRYNNSL

-407 FIDQSDE
+407 FIDQPDE

-419 KGGQTISQVT
+419 KGGQTISRVT

-484 DEGIIKLDGVDT
+484 DEGVIKLDGVDT

-528 GKPDASEEELRVAIE
+528 GKPDAGEEELRVAVE
-543 TAMADHIIKSLPS
+543 TAMVDHIIKSLPD

-578 IARAMLANAPITI
+578 IARAMLVNAPITI

-649 HDSLLEQDGFYAKLY
+649 HDSLLEQNGFYAKLY

>member
-1 MSDNSSGDKPAKRN
+1 MSDNSKGDKPAKRN

-45 RQIVITIILTLGGV
+45 RQIVITVILTLGGV

-91 SLPRQTKLP
+91 SLPRQAKLP
-100 VGTTVKQLMERTPA
+100 AGTTVKQLMERTPA
-114 SERNKFTAQLA
+114 PERDKLTTRLA
-125 KLPDNQQRKI
+125 KLPDNRRRKI
-135 MALDITKKPNYHF
+135 MALGVTKKPNYHF

-157 LAAIYI
+157 LVAIYI

-183 VYRLRREISHKIN
+183 VYRLRREISRKIN

-221 VSQNLSSVITQAF
+221 VSQNLSGVITQAF

-310 KRAIGKFNRYNNSL
+310 KRAISKFNRYNNSL

-350 VIIVMLGGY
+350 VIVIMLGGY
-359 LVVKGRLQIGDIQAF
+359 LAAKGRLQIGDIQAF
-374 SQYIRRFNQPITQ
+374 SQYIRRFNEPITQ
-387 IANLTGLI
+387 IADLTSLI

-407 FIDQSDE
+407 FIDQPDE

-419 KGGQTISQVT
+419 KGGQTISRVT

-484 DEGIIKLDGVDT
+484 DEGAIKLDGVDT
-496 RQISRHNIRRNFG
+496 RQIPRHNIRRNFG
-509 MVLQDTW
+509 MVLQDAW

-543 TAMADHIIKSLPS
+543 TAMVDHVIKSLPD

-630 RNADLILVMDHG
+630 RNADLILVIDHG

-649 HDSLLEQDGFYAKLY
+649 HDSLLEQNGFYAKLY

>member
-100 VGTTVKQLMERTPA
+100 AGTTVKQLMERTPA
-114 SERNKFTAQLA
+114 PERSKFAAQLA

-135 MALDITKKPNYHF
+135 MALDITKKPNYRF

-183 VYRLRREISHKIN
+183 VYRLRREISRKIN

-207 YGDVLSRITNDIDT
+207 YGDVLSRITNDIDI

-310 KRAIGKFNRYNNSL
+310 KRAISKFNRYNNSL

-407 FIDQSDE
+407 FIDQPDE

-419 KGGQTISQVT
+419 KGGQTISRVT

-528 GKPDASEEELRVAIE
+528 GKPDASEEELRVAVE
-543 TAMADHIIKSLPS
+543 TAMVDHIIKSLPG

-578 IARAMLANAPITI
+578 IARAMLVNAPITI

>member
-1 MSDNSSGDKPAKRN
+1 MSDNSGGKKPAKRN

-34 LRLADYLKDYT
+34 LRLTDYLKDYT
-45 RQIVITIILTLGGV
+45 GQIVITVILTLGGV

-91 SLPRQTKLP
+91 SLPQQTRLP
-100 VGTTVKQLMERTPA
+100 AGTTVKQLMERIPA
-114 SERNKFTAQLA
+114 PERNKLTAQLA
-125 KLPDNQQRKI
+125 KLPDNQRRKI

-157 LAAIYI
+157 LVAIYI

-171 EGWVIAGVTQRA
+171 EGWVIVGVTQRA

-196 TLPLSYFDRHS
+196 TLPLSYLDRHS
-207 YGDVLSRITNDIDT
+207 YGDVLSRITNDVDM

-275 SQKYFASQQEILGKL
+275 SQKYFAGQQEILGKL

-310 KRAIGKFNRYNNSL
+310 KRAISKFNRYNNSL

-407 FIDQSDE
+407 FIDQPDE

-419 KGGQTISQVT
+419 KGGQTISRVT

-528 GKPDASEEELRVAIE
+528 GKPDASEEELRVAVE
-543 TAMADHIIKSLPS
+543 TAMVDHIIKSLPG